1 MFKLVRRIP
10 VVGTMI
16 YIINSYVYNGDSMSG
31 DNFAPLTMWLKKLFW
46 KFVVALIFTGLVFF
60 NEITSLLNIKTFIDG
75 SINAKNPGSII
86 ISTFPSLIGFGIG
99 VYALTLVLSESVVS
113 DFQKS
118 ISGKKNTSGSVLML
132 SSDLAFPMLILVI
145 TLSVGILQGVFID
158 SNKLC
163 IVTWFMLWYSFIV
176 IIEMLGV
183 LFGLSNNSLLD
194 KL

>member
-31 DNFAPLTMWLKKLFW
+31 DKFAPLTMWLKKLFG
-46 KFVVALIFTGLVFF
+46 KFVVALLFTGLVFF

>member
-1 MFKLVRRIP
+1 MFKLFRKVP
-10 VVGTMI
+10 VFGTMI
-16 YIINSYVYNGDSMSG
+16 YIINSYVYNGDSRSG
-31 DNFAPLTMWLKKLFW
+31 DKFAPLTMWLKKLFG
-46 KFVVALIFTGLVFF
+46 KFVVALLFTGLIFC
-60 NEITSLLNIKTFIDG
+60 NEITSFLNINTFIDG
-75 SINAKNPGSII
+75 SINTKNPGSII

-113 DFQKS
+113 NFQKI
-118 ISGKKNTSGSVLML
+118 ISGKNNTSGSVLML
-132 SSDLAFPMLILVI
+132 SSDLAYPMLILVI

-158 SNKLC
+158 SYKLC
-163 IVTWFMLWYSFIV
+163 VVTWFMLWYSFIV

>member
-1 MFKLVRRIP
+1 
-10 VVGTMI
+10 
-16 YIINSYVYNGDSMSG
+16 MSG
-31 DNFAPLTMWLKKLFW
+31 DKFAPLTMWLKKLFG
-46 KFVVALIFTGLVFF
+46 KFVVALLFTGLVFF